1 MHPKNK
7 YFAPKI
13 MFWFHKTIL
22 IWTNSSA
29 FISDLTM
36 VFFKDLSKNTQVKY
50 FRSQISNFLVLR
62 EALHFDKFEGTDFK
76 HDNSFLKI
84 AVQNTQIR
92 RISFQI

>member
-13 MFWFHKTIL
+13 IFWFHKTIL
-22 IWTNSSA
+22 IWTNSRA

-62 EALHFDKFEGTDFK
+62 EALRFDKFEGTDFK